1 MTSDQFESARL
12 YAVVAIVAFR
22 LAVMPRYLQSYLNI
36 AYYRLPSGYY
46 PLFIKCINLNQTYY
60 RTAELKQEAGKISNV
75 ELQRLVARIFY
86 YLCVVTLQYVAPMI
100 LVLYLALMYKTM
112 GGGTWTGMIA
122 LLK

>member
-1 MTSDQFESARL
+1 M
-12 YAVVAIVAFR
+12 
-22 LAVMPRYLQSYLNI
+22 
-36 AYYRLPSGYY
+36 
-46 PLFIKCINLNQTYY
+46 
-60 RTAELKQEAGKISNV
+60 

-122 LLK
+122 LLKLQFSLWSFATIKGRKSKLLSKIIIGHRKTKLEMRI